1 MRLVERMLHG
11 SMPAAEGLTVEK
23 PPPMTTPSAPSCRLS
38 SAGALLHPWLQQPQP
53 SSTKALS
60 KERIKQFLT
69 RRKWQV
75 PGGMMRMWGWGRLW
89 CGAQCSF
96 SPLQKTGRALLA
108 LNRLTLLSQSLERK
122 ASEAQDK
129 EGDGPCSIIP
139 NAPHQPTPL
148 YFVTPNSCSWAVSP
162 TFVPTCPAATTHWAM
177 SSLWHFCSRPASV
190 PQSPRHSHLQGAISD
205 AALEQAHPALQ
216 GWDLCVI
223 RS

>member
-1 MRLVERMLHG
+1 
-11 SMPAAEGLTVEK
+11 
-23 PPPMTTPSAPSCRLS
+23 MTTLSAPSCRLS

-75 PGGMMRMWGWGRLW
+75 RGGMMRMWGWGRLW

-122 ASEAQDK
+122 ASGAQDE

-148 YFVTPNSCSWAVSP
+148 FCHPQLLLLGSFPHLCSNLPCCHHTLGHVLTEAFLLQASFSAPKSSP
-162 TFVPTCPAATTHWAM
+162 P
-177 SSLWHFCSRPASV
+177 S
-190 PQSPRHSHLQGAISD
+190 SPRDNL
-205 AALEQAHPALQ
+205 
-216 GWDLCVI
+216 
-223 RS
+223 